1 LDYFLYLIWDPN
13 PIFFKVPFIN
23 FAIRWYGFFF
33 ALGFALSYFCTKR
46 ILKAV
51 VEGADPHALDAD
63 EQATK
68 LCDLLGVTV
77 CLAAVVGARIGYIL
91 FYDLFYYLDHPFAIL
106 NIRQG
111 GLASHGAMMLIS
123 ALLLAF
129 PYFVKKT
136 YPYFS
141 RLMAFDTLVIS
152 VPLAGG
158 CIRLGNFM
166 NQEIT
171 GTPTHMPWGVAFMHP
186 LDNVSGLA
194 VHPVQ
199 LYEALFYF
207 ALFGLFIFLWSKRI
221 FKVGQGIYTGLF
233 FTLLFGFRFLIE
245 FFKTPQ
251 GVMLPESFPLRMGQV
266 LSLPAIAFGLLFLFY
281 SLKAHR
287 HVTES

>member
-1 LDYFLYLIWDPN
+1 LDYFLSLIWDPN

-33 ALGFALSYFCTKR
+33 ALGFALAYFCTKKV
-46 ILKAV
+46 LKRV
-51 VEGADPHALDAD
+51 VELADPHALDAE
-63 EQATK
+63 EQSTQ

-77 CLAAVVGARIGYIL
+77 SLAAVVGARMGYIL
-91 FYDLFYYLDHPFAIL
+91 FYDLFYYLDNPFAIL
-106 NIRQG
+106 NLRQG
-111 GLASHGAMMLIS
+111 GLASHGAMILIS
-123 ALLLAF
+123 MLLLVF

-136 YPYFS
+136 YPFFT

-171 GTPTHMPWGVAFMHP
+171 GVPTGLPWGVAFMHP
-186 LDNVSGLA
+186 LDNVAGLP

-207 ALFGLFIFLWSKRI
+207 GLFGLFAFLW
-221 FKVGQGIYTGLF
+221 FKNLYKIGEGIYTGLF

-245 FFKTPQ
+245 FFKAPQ
-251 GVMLPESFPLRMGQV
+251 GVMLPETFPLRMGQV

-281 SLKAHR
+281 SLKAQK